1 MSKYQD
7 NAIIVV
13 KALFP
18 HLDAE
23 AQAALAWL
31 IVDLLLSLDAISTSM
46 PE

>member
-1 MSKYQD
+1 MTPVRDK
-7 NAIIVV
+7 ALIAV

-23 AQAALAWL
+23 AQDAIAWL
-31 IVDLLLSLDAISTSM
+31 IADLLLSLDAICSNM

>member
-1 MSKYQD
+1 MKAHHE
-7 NAIIVV
+7 NAAIAV

-31 IVDLLLSLDAISTSM
+31 IADLLVSLDVICSSM